1 MDAVILAVAHEQFKQ
16 LDMATIEALYKTDA
30 PKVLLDLKGLL
41 DRKAYE
47 KAGYAYWRL

>member
-1 MDAVILAVAHEQFKQ
+1 MDQ
-16 LDMATIEALYKTDA
+16 LDAMFRAGQ

-47 KAGYAYWRL
+47 AAGYNYWRL